1 MASGLLMPS
10 DVRRLNLIAGCV
22 LSLAVACD
30 PAVPSKPVVDNEP
43 TPTLDARP
51 PDDAANPGD
60 PPAVDGGGKE
70 DGPTTQPPTTS
81 PSRTL
86 RLTLANGAFPSVTG
100 RPDAV
105 VYAPANFRPAP
116 PVDVVVFLHGFYN
129 CADNV
134 IRPTGVACTPGGA
147 ARQAYALADQLEK
160 SGRNALLVVP
170 ELTFDRA
177 SSDPG
182 RFGDDN
188 GFLAFIEEL
197 LGKIPEIGSYTL
209 ADLGRVV
216 VLSHSGGYRAAAGIA
231 VKGGVSVDELGLLDS
246 LYGSIPDFDAWI
258 LEDTA
263 ALATR
268 ARRYAN
274 VYTASTQTNVQAQA
288 TRLKPQLPTGSA
300 LDDRTTATLTPQQ
313 LAVGA
318 LWKRTGLSHDGLVRY
333 YVERILSTSGLA
345 AK

>member
-1 MASGLLMPS
+1 MASGLLFTRV
-10 DVRRLNLIAGCV
+10 VRRLSLIAATFA
-22 LSLAVACD
+22 LSLACD
-30 PAVPSKPVVDNEP
+30 PAAVAPPPSSGEP
-43 TPTLDARP
+43 PSAPADSA
-51 PDDAANPGD
+51 D

-70 DGPTTQPPTTS
+70 DGPSTQPPTPTTS

-86 RLTLANGAFPSVTG
+86 RLTLANGAFPSVAG

-116 PVDVVVFLHGFYN
+116 PVDIVVFLHGFYN

-134 IRPTGVACTPGGA
+134 IRTTGAACTPGSA

-160 SGRNALLVVP
+160 SGRNALLVAP

-188 GFLAFIEEL
+188 GFLAFIEEV

-231 VKGGVSVDELGLLDS
+231 RKGGVSVDELGLLDS

-288 TRLKPQLPTGSA
+288 TRLKPQVPTGST
-300 LDDRTTATLTPQQ
+300 LDDRTTATLTTQQ
-313 LAVGA
+313 YAVGA

-333 YVERILSTSGLA
+333 YVERLLSTGGLA